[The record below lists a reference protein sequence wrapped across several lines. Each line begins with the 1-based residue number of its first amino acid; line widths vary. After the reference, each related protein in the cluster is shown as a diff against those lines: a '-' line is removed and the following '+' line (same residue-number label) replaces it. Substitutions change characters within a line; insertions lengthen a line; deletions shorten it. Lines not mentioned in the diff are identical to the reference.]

1 MRYHEMPAGLFAA
14 LADGGGG
21 IEAASMLAAAQHSK
35 HALLL
40 HGVAREATA
49 VGHPQAHL
57 ALRGRE
63 LLDEVQRNDAEAAAT
78 VIRHPSVGA
87 WAYEALAGL
96 RGPAPGVTA
105 RSMRAGPAMPGQLAG
120 IAAAAALRA
129 GLPAEVE
136 VPAAAG
142 IVMLP
147 TLGAVGPV
155 EAGTAT
161 VRVSA
166 AGAEVTDGITRVRV
180 PAAFRSAAPG
190 WRPLR
195 PLLTAPGFELVADDI
210 DPFRM
215 PAAPHAASNARLDGW
230 PEMFRAAWA
239 LLTRHHPGV
248 AAEAAAM
255 IRVVVPL
262 QRPAQGQASSSS
274 PQTSGAIAMSDPVD
288 PVTLAVTIA
297 HELQHVKLSALLDLV
312 ALTRPDDGTRLYAP
326 WRDDPRPASG
336 LLQGTYAYLGVT
348 AFWRRMLADGAVQP
362 VPQLDGE
369 FEYCRWRS
377 AAATAAQSLLC
388 SGQLTEA
395 GREFVSRMAAT
406 LADWAPEPVSGRA
419 RAQARAANDSHL
431 AVWQTAHGS
440 AGPGSA

>member
-1 MRYHEMPAGLFAA
+1 MRYHKMPVELFAA
-14 LADGGGG
+14 LAHGGGG
-21 IEAASMLAAAQHSK
+21 AEAASVLVAAQHSK

-40 HGVAREATA
+40 RGVTRKA
-49 VGHPQAHL
+49 VAAGHPQARL
-57 ALRGRE
+57 AVRGHE
-63 LLDEVQRNDAEAAAT
+63 LLDEVHQKDAAAVAAVT
-78 VIRHPSVGA
+78 RHPSVGA
-87 WAYEALAGL
+87 WAYRALAEL
-96 RGPAPGVTA
+96 RRTAPGAIA
-105 RSMRAGPAMPGQLAG
+105 RSAGTGAAMPGLLAG

-129 GLPAEVE
+129 GVPAEIE
-136 VPAAAG
+136 VPAADG
-142 IVMLP
+142 VVMLP
-147 TLGAVGPV
+147 TLGAAGPV
-155 EAGTAT
+155 EAGTAI

-166 AGAEVTDGITRVRV
+166 DGAEVTGATTRVRV
-180 PAAFRSAAPG
+180 PAAYRCAAPG

-215 PAAPHAASNARLDGW
+215 PAAPHVARDARLDGW

-239 LLTRHHPGV
+239 LLTRHHPEV
-248 AAEAAAM
+248 AAEVAAM

-262 QRPAQGQASSSS
+262 KCPAEGQVSSSS
-274 PQTSGAIAMSDPVD
+274 PETSGAIAMSDPVD

-312 ALTRPDDGTRLYAP
+312 ALTKPDDGTRFYAP

-348 AFWRRMLADGAVQP
+348 AFWRRMFPGEAARS
-362 VPQLDGE
+362 VPRIDGE

-377 AAATAAQSLLC
+377 AAAAATQTLLR

-395 GREFVSRMAAT
+395 GEEFASRMAAA
-406 LADWAPEPVSGRA
+406 LAERAPEPLNEGARA
-419 RAQARAANDSHL
+419 RAMVANARHL
-431 AVWQTAHGS
+431 VAWQSAHGF
-440 AGPGSA
+440 G